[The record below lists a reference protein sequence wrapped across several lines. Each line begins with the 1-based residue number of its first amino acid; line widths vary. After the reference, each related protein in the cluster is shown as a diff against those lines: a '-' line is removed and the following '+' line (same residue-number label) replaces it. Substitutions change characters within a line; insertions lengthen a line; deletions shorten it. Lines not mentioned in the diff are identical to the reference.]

1 MSMAP
6 IRGTI
11 EQRQFERIVS
21 QLQIKYYVVDEA
33 YATQL
38 LTEAAYK
45 DTSLAQLAE
54 TKRPLTALSGMTENI
69 SQGGLSLVS
78 EQPLAVGIKVVC
90 DITMPNMPR
99 PLRALAEVVRS
110 DSKDGRIVDRTVSI
124 YKAGLKILAI
134 NKDDLTRI
142 ENYIIEEKIKHRLG
156 GR

>member
-11 EQRQFERIVS
+11 EQRQFERVVS

-33 YATQL
+33 YAAQL
-38 LTEAAYK
+38 QTEAAYK

-54 TKRPLTALSGMTENI
+54 SKRPLTVLSGMTENI

-78 EQPLAVGIKVVC
+78 EQPLAIGTKVVC

-124 YKAGLKILAI
+124 YKAGLKIMAI

>member
-1 MSMAP
+1 MEP

-11 EQRQFERIVS
+11 EQRKFERIVS
-21 QLQIKYYVVDEA
+21 QLQIKYYVVDNA
-33 YATQL
+33 YAAQL
-38 LTEAAYK
+38 KTEAAYK
-45 DTSLAQLAE
+45 DTTLEKLAVLQ
-54 TKRPLTALSGMTENI
+54 RPTTVLTGVTENI

-78 EQPLAVGIKVVC
+78 EQPLALGTFVVC
-90 DITMPNMPR
+90 DITMANLPR
-99 PLRALAEVVRS
+99 PMRALAEVVRS
-110 DSKDGRIVDRTVSI
+110 DSNDGRIVDRTQTV

>member
-1 MSMAP
+1 MEP

-11 EQRQFERIVS
+11 EQRKFERIVS
-21 QLQIKYYVVDEA
+21 QLQIKYYVVDNA
-33 YATQL
+33 YAEQL
-38 LTEAAYK
+38 KTEAAYK
-45 DTSLAQLAE
+45 DTSLEKLASIQ
-54 TKRPLTALSGMTENI
+54 RPSTVLTGVTDNI

-78 EQPLAVGIKVVC
+78 ETPLALGTNVVC
-90 DITMPNMPR
+90 DITVPTLPR

-110 DSKDGRIVDRTVSI
+110 DSNDGRVVDRTQKV
-124 YKAGLKILAI
+124 YKAGLKIIAI

>member
-1 MSMAP
+1 MEP

-11 EQRQFERIVS
+11 EQRKFERIVS

-38 LTEAAYK
+38 KTEAAYK
-45 DTSLAQLAE
+45 DTSLEKLASLQ
-54 TKRPLTALSGMTENI
+54 RPSTVLTGVTDNI

-78 EQPLAVGIKVVC
+78 EAPLALGTNVVC
-90 DITMPNMPR
+90 DITVPTLPR

-110 DSKDGRIVDRTVSI
+110 DSNDGRVVDRTQKV

-142 ENYIIEEKIKHRLG
+142 ENYIIEEKIKNRLG

>member
-11 EQRQFERIVS
+11 EQRQYERVVS

-33 YATQL
+33 YAVQL
-38 LTEAAYK
+38 QGEAAYK
-45 DTSLAQLAE
+45 DTTLEKLAQSP
-54 TKRPLTALSGMTENI
+54 RPASVLTGMTENI

-78 EQPLAVGIKVVC
+78 EQPLAIGTKVVC
-90 DITMPNMPR
+90 DITVPNLPR
-99 PLRALAEVVRS
+99 PMRALAEVVRS
-110 DSKDGRIVDRTVSI
+110 DSKDGRIVDRTQTI